1 MSDDTFT
8 GEQISRQDQ
17 MEPVPPVAGATPTP
31 LHRSLLA
38 RYGLL
43 GALFVAIVVF
53 CIARPDSFATIDN
66 LKSVLTQSSLPLI
79 IAAGLTIVLVMEDF
93 DLSFGSMIGLGSA
106 VAVALM
112 VKSGVSWPIALLAA
126 LAAGL
131 IVGAV
136 NGFIIAYLGGS
147 SFIIT
152 LAMGTILSGLEF
164 AITGQST
171 LYEGISH
178 SYSAIAQNTI
188 LGFSNE
194 IWIAAAI
201 ALLVWMLLD
210 FTELGRYMYA
220 IGGNPEAARLAG
232 IRTKALRLSGFMLVG
247 LAAAICGVLLS
258 SQTQSFNPNSGAQYL
273 LPAFAAVFLGSAV
286 FRPGQFN
293 LPGTVVGVLFL
304 GVIQTGLTMLSLQTY
319 MINLV
324 QGAILIAAVM
334 MSRIGQRAT

>member
-1 MSDDTFT
+1 MSNDTFT
-8 GEQISRQDQ
+8 GEQVSRQDQ
-17 MEPVPPVAGATPTP
+17 TGALPPVVGAAPTP

-43 GALFVAIVVF
+43 GALFVAIIVF

-131 IVGAV
+131 AVGAV

-178 SYSAIAQNTI
+178 SYSSIAQNTI

-194 IWIAAAI
+194 IWIAVVI
-201 ALLVWMLLD
+201 ALLVWVLLD

-232 IRTKALRLSGFMLVG
+232 IRTKALRLGGFMLVG